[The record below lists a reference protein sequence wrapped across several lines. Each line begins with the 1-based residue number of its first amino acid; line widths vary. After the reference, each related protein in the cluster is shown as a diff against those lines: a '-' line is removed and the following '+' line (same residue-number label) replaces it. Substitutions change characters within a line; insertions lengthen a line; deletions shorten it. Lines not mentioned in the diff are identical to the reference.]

1 MSTASQRDHLV
12 RQIIKETNDAV
23 FRIACSGEQNS
34 YLLKHDYQ
42 YKTAWRL
49 EKLKR
54 PDFDICLYLVPRENK
69 FYMSYHHKDTGYSL
83 GDYVEVQI
91 RDFFENRNLYERTG
105 WTDDELQHIASS
117 LQAILP
123 DRDRRPLDD

>member
-1 MSTASQRDHLV
+1 MSTINQRFKLV
-12 RQIIKETNDAV
+12 SQIIKETSDAV
-23 FRIACSGEQNS
+23 FRIACSGEQNG
-34 YLLKHDYQ
+34 YLLKHDYEI
-42 YKTAWRL
+42 KTAWRL

-54 PDFDICLYLVPRENK
+54 PVFDICLFLVPRENK

-83 GDYVEVQI
+83 GDYVEVQFN
-91 RDFFENRNLYERTG
+91 DFFENRNLYEMTG

-117 LQAILP
+117 LQTILP